1 MTLNEYQEKAMQTC
15 MPSCDNI
22 SYMLLNLVG
31 EVGEFAS
38 KVAKAIRKE
47 DIYIG
52 GQLYINGKQDI
63 KGLSKLCVYPHF
75 VPEFLEFNEELMKEG
90 GDILWQLFGLF
101 HALGWKA
108 ENVAVGNLE
117 KLADRAKRGKIDG
130 DGDNR

>member
-31 EVGEFAS
+31 EVGEFSS
-38 KVAKAIRKE
+38 KIAKAIRKE
-47 DIYIG
+47 NVYIG
-52 GQLYINGKQDI
+52 GQKDM

-75 VPEFLEFNEELMKEG
+75 IPEFVEFNEELMKEG
-90 GDILWQLFGLF
+90 GDILWQLFGVF
-101 HALGWKA
+101 SALGWTA
-108 ENVAVGNLE
+108 EEVAVGNLD
-117 KLADRAKRGKIDG
+117 KLADRFERGKIDG

>member
-31 EVGEFAS
+31 EVGEFSS
-38 KVAKAIRKE
+38 KIAKAIRKE
-47 DIYIG
+47 NVYIG
-52 GQLYINGKQDI
+52 GQKDM

-75 VPEFLEFNEELMKEG
+75 IPEFVEFNEELMKKG
-90 GDILWQLFGLF
+90 GDILWQLFGVF
-101 HALGWKA
+101 SALGWTA
-108 ENVAVGNLE
+108 EEVAVGNLD
-117 KLADRAKRGKIDG
+117 KLADRFERGKIDG